1 MASVYYLELADYI
14 NEHHVLHV
22 DSIYDRHFL
31 PFERADL
38 TASVLLRP
46 ICGGQPPTRPNQP
59 YFMGRRLTPTRPTT
73 AAISTRE

>member
-1 MASVYYLELADYI
+1 MISVYYLELADYI
-14 NEHHVLHV
+14 NDHHVLHV

-46 ICGGQPPTRPNQP
+46 ICGGQPQLHGPTPHICGN
-59 YFMGRRLTPTRPTT
+59 LN
-73 AAISTRE
+73 S